1 MGYAVICDDYDPC
14 TDHGCNPQ
22 IGCEH
27 TPRDTDDGD
36 FCTIDDCNSDGI
48 ITLFLLT
55 VMITTL
61 VLMTAVAKK
70 LELANTENIDC
81 DDHDACTIDGCDV
94 TNGCTYSTVIC
105 LYTPCATE
113 CCDKDYGC

>member
-48 ITLFLLT
+48 ITHIPVNCDDYNACTDDSCCKETGTCKHELIVTIMMLVPLT
-55 VMITTL
+55 VVM
-61 VLMTAVAKK
+61 
-70 LELANTENIDC
+70 
-81 DDHDACTIDGCDV
+81 
-94 TNGCTYSTVIC
+94 
-105 LYTPCATE
+105 
-113 CCDKDYGC
+113 